1 MASVDVA
8 WTVKVVLWGFLPW
21 TGGELRFLIWPIEPM
36 VGWLVVQCWREIPL
50 GRVKV

>member
-1 MASVDVA
+1 MVSVDVA
-8 WTVKVVLWGFLPW
+8 WTVKVVLRGFLPW

-36 VGWLVVQCWREIPL
+36 VGWLVVQCWGEIPL

>member
-1 MASVDVA
+1 MDVA

-36 VGWLVVQCWREIPL
+36 VGWLVVQCWCETPL